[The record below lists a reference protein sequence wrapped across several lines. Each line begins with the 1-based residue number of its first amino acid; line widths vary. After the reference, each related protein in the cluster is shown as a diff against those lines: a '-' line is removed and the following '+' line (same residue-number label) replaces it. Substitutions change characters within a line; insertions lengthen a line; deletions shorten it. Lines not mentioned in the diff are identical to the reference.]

1 MKLGIIS
8 NYAPANFEIAAKR
21 NLDFV
26 EFCCN
31 NDEDTNRFI
40 GNVPAI
46 IEESKRTGIPV
57 GSVGRWNSMP
67 NLGADGL
74 DTNVVELIKRNIDA
88 AHAVGSEVFVCGCN
102 YNNGV
107 SLFRNYENAIRYF
120 GELVEYAKQY
130 NMMIA
135 VYNCDWNNFVCNA
148 KQWEVVL
155 GEVPGL
161 MLKFDCSHSF
171 YRGNDYRQELLN
183 WCKRVAHMHIKGS
196 VKINGRGVDDPPAG
210 LDNIDWNTVFA
221 ILYREGYDRTL
232 SIEPHSG
239 VWNGELGEKGI
250 DFTVRYMRSLIMK

>member
-1 MKLGIIS
+1 MKLGIIC

-88 AHAVGSEVFVCGCN
+88 AHAVGSEVFVATITTE
-102 YNNGV
+102 YRFSV
-107 SLFRNYENAIRYF
+107 ITKTQFVILASL
-120 GELVEYAKQY
+120 
-130 NMMIA
+130 
-135 VYNCDWNNFVCNA
+135 
-148 KQWEVVL
+148 
-155 GEVPGL
+155 
-161 MLKFDCSHSF
+161 
-171 YRGNDYRQELLN
+171 
-183 WCKRVAHMHIKGS
+183 
-196 VKINGRGVDDPPAG
+196 
-210 LDNIDWNTVFA
+210 
-221 ILYREGYDRTL
+221 L
-232 SIEPHSG
+232 STQSS
-239 VWNGELGEKGI
+239 
-250 DFTVRYMRSLIMK
+250 TT